1 MPSVITIDLMLL
13 SQALQLQVAGSA
25 FLSLFLSH
33 YSVFFVCLFAL
44 MTAAAAYGR
53 SWAGGRIRAAV
64 VAYATAMATLH
75 PTCICGRPTLQLTAT
90 PDP

>member
-1 MPSVITIDLMLL
+1 
-13 SQALQLQVAGSA
+13 
-25 FLSLFLSH
+25 
-33 YSVFFVCLFAL
+33 